1 LLDSLQEWI
10 APMQQAELIV
20 GTATLLVLI
29 VGPSILGLAG
39 LWRAHCA
46 SVSAVSDR
54 ISPWKLG
61 QTINS
66 AVLYALSFNLIFFIQ
81 ELFLVLPKAFIPGIR
96 PTLFHNNHTWTGQ
109 NPLAHLF
116 QGTGALAIFLVAI
129 ACALLLRCFSARSSS
144 VRLFLIWMAYNGCLQ
159 SLPQVIIGSVEPEN
173 DVGMAMDYLHLEAP
187 AKAAAALVALIA
199 IAVAALWLRRPLLS
213 LAESPADIANSR
225 ARTIF
230 MFRVAT
236 LPAVTAILLIIPFRI
251 PREFT
256 EVVLVP
262 VIVTVIGIA
271 WLQAGAWAISN
282 VKMSGRSSNVPSRY
296 AIGGLVML
304 LFIFQ
309 CLLRP
314 GIRFY

>member
-1 LLDSLQEWI
+1 
-10 APMQQAELIV
+10 MHQAELIV
-20 GTATLLVLI
+20 GTATLLVLVI
-29 VGPSILGLAG
+29 GPSIFGLAG
-39 LWRAHCA
+39 FWKAHRT
-46 SVSAVSDR
+46 SLSAVSDR
-54 ISPWKLG
+54 VSPWNLR

-109 NPLAHLF
+109 NPLVHLF

-129 ACALLLRCFSARSSS
+129 VCALLLRRFSTRSCS
-144 VRLFLIWMAYNGCLQ
+144 VRLFLIWMTYNGFLQ
-159 SLPQVIIGSVEPEN
+159 SLPQIVIGSVESEN

-187 AKAAAALVALIA
+187 AKAAAAVVALIA
-199 IAVAALWLRRPLLS
+199 IAVAALWLRRPLLA
-213 LAESPADIANSR
+213 LAESPADIASSR

-236 LPAVTAILLIIPFRI
+236 LPAMAAILLIIPFRV

-256 EVVLVP
+256 EVVMVP
-262 VIVTVIGIA
+262 LIVTVIGMA
-271 WLQAGAWAISN
+271 CLQAGAWATGN
-282 VKMSGRSSNVPSRY
+282 VKVSGRSSEVPSRY

-304 LFIFQ
+304 LLIFQ